1 MLQVNGKVNGLII
14 TTFTE
19 LGPTPLVNLSPLDEG
34 VTLKLSTVGM
44 TIVSMGEEPPLHR
57 LYGPIP
63 VPGASGYEAFGISFI
78 VSATDTTDERVQ
90 MHGRLSNVWII
101 YKNNI
106 REELLAFHNEIE
118 NLLNAELK
126 NIKTDAELSDEK
138 FIRNVFDKVQ
148 QVTSKEEVTLPR
160 KVEEEKLLTD
170 QAVYFYTV
178 QKEKPEGE
186 LEPIAF
192 DSQINLRSFPV
203 LVIVN
208 TVIEKIFILK
218 NREDTPNRLMFL
230 ASRAASRLNTD
241 RWRNRF
247 RVRDVS
253 DPLEC
258 EILIDKASVLFDVA
272 TRLN

>member
-1 MLQVNGKVNGLII
+1 VFQVSGKVNGLII

-63 VPGASGYEAFGISFI
+63 VPGASGYEALGISFT
-78 VSATDTTDERVQ
+78 VTATETGDERVQ
-90 MHGRLSNVWII
+90 KYGRLSNVWII
-101 YKNNI
+101 YDSNM
-106 REELLAFHNEIE
+106 REELLAYHNEIE
-118 NLLNAELK
+118 SLLKAELK
-126 NIKTDAELSDEK
+126 NVNSDVELSNEE
-138 FIRNVFDKVQ
+138 FIRNVFDKIQ
-148 QVTSKEEVTLPR
+148 RITSREEVTPPR
-160 KVEEEKLLTD
+160 KIEEEIPLGD
-170 QAVYFYTV
+170 QVVYFYTI
-178 QKEKPEGE
+178 KSEGE
-186 LEPIAF
+186 LTPIAF
-192 DSQINLRSFPV
+192 DSQVNLRSYPV

-218 NREDTPNRLMFL
+218 NRADAPNRLMFL
-230 ASRAASRLNTD
+230 ASRAASQLNTD
-241 RWRNRF
+241 HWRNRF

>member
-1 MLQVNGKVNGLII
+1 MNDKVNGLII

-19 LGPTPLVNLSPLDEG
+19 LGPTPVVNLSPLDEG

-63 VPGASGYEAFGISFI
+63 VPGASGYEAFGISFT
-78 VSATDTTDERVQ
+78 VTATETTDERVQ
-90 MHGRLSNVWII
+90 KHGRLSNVWII
-101 YKNNI
+101 YNSNM

-118 NLLNAELK
+118 SLLNAELK
-126 NIKTDAELSDEK
+126 NIKSDIELSDEE

-148 QVTSKEEVTLPR
+148 QITSKEIVTPPQR
-160 KVEEEKLLTD
+160 VEEERPLGD
-170 QAVYFYTV
+170 QVVYFYTV
-178 QKEKPEGE
+178 KAEGE
-186 LEPIAF
+186 LAPIAF
-192 DSQINLRSFPV
+192 DSQIDLRSYQV

-230 ASRAASRLNTD
+230 ASRAASQLNTE

>member
-1 MLQVNGKVNGLII
+1 MNGKVNGLII

-63 VPGASGYEAFGISFI
+63 VPGISGYEALGISFT
-78 VSATDTTDERVQ
+78 VTATDTTDERVQ
-90 MHGRLSNVWII
+90 KHGRLSNVWII
-101 YKNNI
+101 YGSDI
-106 REELLAFHNEIE
+106 REELLGLHNEIE

-126 NIKTDAELSDEK
+126 NIKSDLELANEE
-138 FIRNVFDKVQ
+138 FVRNVFDKVQ
-148 QVTSKEEVTLPR
+148 QITSKEEVTPPR
-160 KVEEEKLLTD
+160 KVEEERPLGD
-170 QAVYFYTV
+170 QVVYFYTV
-178 QKEKPEGE
+178 EKEGE
-186 LEPIAF
+186 LAPIAF
-192 DSQINLRSFPV
+192 DSQVNLRSYPV

-218 NREDTPNRLMFL
+218 NRENTPNRLMFL
-230 ASRAASRLNTD
+230 ASRAVSQLNTE
-241 RWRNRF
+241 RLRNRF